1 MAGTHTTAT
10 LIDPPARVAG
20 STPAATNL
28 RVSGLDA
35 SRVRDQYWGGR
46 GRVYGTVKIKG
57 TPDYAVARRV
67 RLFRDRDAVC
77 VGEVWSHPTT
87 GAYEFT
93 HVDETQRYTVISY
106 DYLASFRAVVADN
119 LTPEIMT

>member
-10 LIDPPARVAG
+10 LIDLPVRVAG
-20 STPAATNL
+20 SAPAATNL
-28 RVSGLDA
+28 RVSGLEA
-35 SRVRDQYWGGR
+35 ARVRDQYWGGR

-67 RLFRDRDAVC
+67 RLFRDRDAAC
-77 VGEVWSHPTT
+77 VGEVWSDPTT

>member
-1 MAGTHTTAT
+1 MAGTHTSAT
-10 LIDPPARVAG
+10 LADFPVRVAG
-20 STPAATNL
+20 DAPAATNL
-28 RVSGLDA
+28 RVSGLEA
-35 SRVRDQYWGGR
+35 ARVRDQYWGGR

-93 HVDETQRYTVISY
+93 HVDETQQYTVISY
-106 DYLASFRAVVADN
+106 DYLASFRAVADN

>member
-1 MAGTHTTAT
+1 MAGTHTSAT
-10 LIDPPARVAG
+10 LADFPVRVAG
-20 STPAATNL
+20 DAPVATNV
-28 RVSGLDA
+28 RVSGLGPVSVFA
-35 SRVRDQYWGGR
+35 RDWGGR

-57 TPDYAVARRV
+57 TPDYAVSRRV

-77 VGEVWSHPTT
+77 VGETWSHPTT

-93 HVDETQRYTVISY
+93 HVDETQRYTVVSY
-106 DYLASFRAVVADN
+106 DHLASFRAVVADN